1 MKAFDFFKRQ
11 VELAR
16 VYGIPVRVDY
26 RCFFVFAASVW
37 LIAPAFMSPTRFNAQ
52 TGAGAA
58 IVLSFITSAM
68 LFLSIFGHELAHA
81 LAARYEG
88 IDTLEIVLHPF
99 GGLARLGHAPET
111 AGAEFRIA
119 IAGPA
124 ASFLFSVIASGV
136 WFVVRAGNF
145 RTTAAVFFILGLW
158 NLLVAFFNLLP
169 GYPLDGG
176 RVLRAGLW
184 QATGNLAEATR
195 ISSLGGQLLAW
206 SLMVIGGYAAFYLQ
220 LWAVGLW
227 TIVVGI
233 FLRDAAASVMRE
245 AGVLSAGGGGRTV
258 ADVMRPPVSIEPET
272 LVSTFVD
279 SILPA
284 QRRTAIPVARA
295 GNLHGI
301 LTLEDLRR
309 VPREAWHKTYA
320 RDVMRPVAEGLFV
333 APSTSLTDAEELMRH
348 NGAGALGV
356 VDGGGRL
363 VGFLQSTLSKK

>member
-1 MKAFDFFKRQ
+1 MRAFDFLKRQ
-11 VELAR
+11 IEIAR

-26 RCFFVFAASVW
+26 RWFFVFAASVW
-37 LIAPAFMSPTRFNAQ
+37 LIAPAFMSPTRFYAQ
-52 TGAGAA
+52 TSVGAA
-58 IVLSFITSAM
+58 IVLSFVTSVM
-68 LFLSIFGHELAHA
+68 LFVSIFGHELAHA

-88 IDTLEIVLHPF
+88 IETLEIVLHPF

-124 ASFLFSVIASGV
+124 ASFLFSVIAVGV
-136 WFVVRAGNF
+136 WFVVRGAGF
-145 RTTAAVFFILGLW
+145 RTTAAVFFIIGLW

-195 ISSLGGQLLAW
+195 IASLSGQLLAW
-206 SLMVIGGYAAFYLQ
+206 SLVVIGGYAAFYLQ
-220 LWAVGLW
+220 LWAIGLW
-227 TIVVGI
+227 TIVVGV

-245 AGVLSAGGGGRTV
+245 AGGLSAGGGRTV
-258 ADVMRPPVSIEPET
+258 ADVMRAPISIEPET

-284 QRRTAIPVARA
+284 QRRTAMPVALR
-295 GNLHGI
+295 GSLHGI
-301 LTLEDLRR
+301 LTLEDLRSL
-309 VPREAWHKTYA
+309 PREAWHRTRA
-320 RDVMRPVAEGLFV
+320 REVMRPVAEGLFV
-333 APSTSLTDAEELMRH
+333 LPSTRLAVAEEIMRH

-356 VDGGGRL
+356 VDARGHL
-363 VGFLQSTLSKK
+363 VGFLQGASAKN

>member
-1 MKAFDFFKRQ
+1 MKAFDFLKRQ
-11 VELAR
+11 IEIAR

-26 RCFFVFAASVW
+26 RWFFVFAASVW
-37 LIAPAFMSPTRFNAQ
+37 LIAPAFMSATRFYAQ
-52 TGAGAA
+52 TGTGAA
-58 IVLSFITSAM
+58 IVLSFVTSAM

-124 ASFLFSVIASGV
+124 ASFLFSIIAAGV
-136 WFVVRAGNF
+136 WFVVRAGGF

-195 ISSLGGQLLAW
+195 VSSLGGQLLAW
-206 SLMVIGGYAAFYLQ
+206 SLMVTGGYAAFYLQ

-227 TIVVGI
+227 TIVVGF

-245 AGVLSAGGGGRTV
+245 SGFLSSGGRTV
-258 ADVMRPPVSIEPET
+258 ADVMRPPLSIEPET

-284 QRRTAIPVARA
+284 QRRTAIPVAR
-295 GNLHGI
+295 GGSLHGI

-309 VPREAWHKTYA
+309 VPREAWHKTLA

-333 APSTSLTDAEELMRH
+333 PPSTQLAVAEELMRR

-363 VGFLQSTLSKK
+363 VGFLQSTLTKK